1 MISVEQALELVLQ
14 HTRSISRSSRIDLSA
29 ALGCTLAEDIASD
42 IDSPPHD
49 KSVVDGFAICAA
61 DLANQQSLRVIE
73 RVVAGEVPQQ
83 KLEPGTAIQIMTGAP
98 IPEECA
104 AVVMVEK
111 TSAYRVENVND
122 VTINEQGIRAGQN
135 IMRRGTSMQSGEA
148 ILAKGT
154 VLRAIELGL
163 LAEVGRDSAWV
174 LLEPSV
180 AILATGDEIVPCDQ
194 KPPPGK
200 IRNSNSSL
208 LAGLAAQCHAY
219 PIENDIVPDDP
230 AALLSAIKENLQYDV
245 VLLSGGV
252 SAGVH
257 DLVPAA
263 LAEAGVKQIFHHV
276 NLKPGKPLWFGFY
289 ERGEQDPPCLVFGLP
304 GNPVSGLVCFELFVR
319 PALQKLRGQEP
330 DGLQQATATL
340 SKDHTHRGERPAYW
354 PAVLN
359 ADEQQV
365 TPLAWRGSGDLRTLA
380 RANALAYF
388 PSGDQLWSAGEE
400 VTVYRLP
407 GFQS

>member
-14 HTRSISRSSRIDLSA
+14 HTRSISRSSRVNLGA
-29 ALGCTLAEDIASD
+29 ALGCTLAEDVASD

-49 KSVVDGFAICAA
+49 KSVVDGFAIGAA
-61 DLANQQSLRVIE
+61 DLTNQQPLRVIE
-73 RVVAGEVPQQ
+73 RVVAGQVPQQ
-83 KLEPGTAIQIMTGAP
+83 KLEAGTAIQIMTGAP
-98 IPEECA
+98 IPENCA

-111 TSAYRVENVND
+111 TSAYRADNVND
-122 VTINEQGIRAGQN
+122 VTIHEQGVKAGQN
-135 IMRRGTSMQSGEA
+135 ITRRGSSMQNGEA
-148 ILAKGT
+148 VLSKGT

-163 LAEVGRDSAWV
+163 LAEVGRDAAWV

-180 AILATGDEIVPCDQ
+180 AILPTGDEIVPCDQ
-194 KPPPGK
+194 TPPPGK

-208 LAGLAAQCHAY
+208 LSGLVTQAQGY
-219 PIENDIVPDDP
+219 PVENDIVPDDST
-230 AALLSAIKENLQYDV
+230 ALLSAIKDNLQHDV

-263 LAEAGVKQIFHHV
+263 LAQAGVKQIFHHV

-289 ERGEQDPPCLVFGLP
+289 DRGEQDPPCLVFGLP

-319 PALQKLRGQEP
+319 PALQKLRGQSP
-330 DGLQQATATL
+330 VGLQKVAATL
-340 SKDHTHRGERPAYW
+340 TKDHAHRGERPAYW
-354 PAVLN
+354 PAVLD
-359 ADEQQV
+359 AAQQEV

-400 VTVYRLP
+400 VTVYHL
-407 GFQS
+407 

>member
-14 HTRSISRSSRIDLSA
+14 HTRRIARCSLVDLSA
-29 ALGCTLAEDIASD
+29 ALGCTLAEEVASD

-61 DLANQQSLRVIE
+61 DLANQQPLRVIE
-73 RVVAGEVPQQ
+73 RIVAGQVPQR

-98 IPEECA
+98 IPEDCA

-111 TSAYRVENVND
+111 TSAYRCENVTE
-122 VTINEQGIRAGQN
+122 VAIHEQSVRSGQN
-135 IMRRGTSMQSGEA
+135 ITRRGSSMQTGEA
-148 ILAKGT
+148 ILSKGT
-154 VLRAIELGL
+154 VLRGIELGL
-163 LAEVGRDSAWV
+163 LAEVGRESAWV
-174 LLEPSV
+174 FLEPSV
-180 AILATGDEIVPCDQ
+180 AILPTGDEIVPCGER
-194 KPPPGK
+194 PPPGK

-208 LAGLAAQCHAY
+208 LAGLTAQAGGY
-219 PIENDIVPDDP
+219 PVECDIVPDE
-230 AALLSAIKENLQYDV
+230 AATLLNAIKDNLQHDV

-263 LAEAGVKQIFHHV
+263 LAQAGVKQIFHHV

-289 ERGEQDPPCLVFGLP
+289 DRGEQDPPCLVFGLP

-319 PALQKLRGQEP
+319 PALQKLRGQQP
-330 DGLQQATATL
+330 LGLQKMAATL
-340 SKDHTHRGERPAYW
+340 TQDHTHRGDRPAYW

-359 ADEQQV
+359 DERQEI

-388 PSGDQLWSAGEE
+388 PSGDRLWNAGEE
-400 VTVYRLP
+400 VSAYRLP
-407 GFQS
+407 GSHS